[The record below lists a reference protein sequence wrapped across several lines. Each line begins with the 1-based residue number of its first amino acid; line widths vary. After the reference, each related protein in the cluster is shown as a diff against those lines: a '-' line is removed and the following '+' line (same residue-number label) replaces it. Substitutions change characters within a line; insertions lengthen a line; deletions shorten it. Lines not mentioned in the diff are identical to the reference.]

1 MVKLN
6 TELADNVEPVEG
18 EKYKIINAELDKTSV
33 QQFAGIRVEF
43 EPVNRKQND
52 EESYATMLWTRER
65 AGIYSKLGAF
75 IHAFTEF
82 FGEDEEQAKD
92 TDNWIGHIITIDT
105 WRDKKRHINVES

>member
-18 EKYKIINAELDKTSV
+18 EKYTILSASSEKSAV
-33 QQFAGIRVEF
+33 QQFPGIRVEF
-43 EPVNRKQND
+43 EPLKRRADD

-75 IHAFTEF
+75 INAFMEF
-82 FGEDEEQAKD
+82 FGDDEAKAKD
-92 TDNWIGHIITIDT
+92 TDNWINHVIKIDS
-105 WRDKKRHINVES
+105 WKEKKRHINVES